1 MIIKVMLVDDH
12 RMVSEALSALLSKE
26 TDLEVVAIADNGR
39 EAVRMAREAK
49 PDVIVMDLAMPE
61 MNGLEACRN
70 IVEETPECKVIA
82 LSMHSDRRYVVE
94 ALKSGARGYILKES
108 AFLALAGA
116 IRGVTENNGYLD
128 PKITGII
135 MKDYI
140 QQKNDPSSPY
150 EQTPLSS
157 REREVL
163 QLIAEGKN
171 TKEIAFTLDISTKTV
186 ETHRRQ
192 IMQKLK
198 LSNIAEMTRYA
209 IREGVSSL

>member
-1 MIIKVMLVDDH
+1 MLVDDH

-26 TDLEVVAIADNGR
+26 TDLDVVAIADNGR
-39 EAVRMAREAK
+39 EAIRMARETD

-70 IVEETPECKVIA
+70 IVEETPQRKVIA

-94 ALKSGARGYILKES
+94 SLKAGAKGYILKES
-108 AFLALAGA
+108 AFVALAGA

-140 QQKNDPSSPY
+140 QQKSDASATY
-150 EQTPLSS
+150 ERTPLSS

-171 TKEIAFTLDISTKTV
+171 TKEIAFTLDISVKTV

>member
-39 EAVRMAREAK
+39 EAVRMARETN

-70 IVEETPECKVIA
+70 IVEETPACKVIA

-108 AFLALAGA
+108 AFVALAGA
-116 IRGVTENNGYLD
+116 IRGVTEDNGYLD

-140 QQKNDPSSPY
+140 QQKNDPSATC

-171 TKEIAFTLDISTKTV
+171 TKEIAFTLDISAKTV

-198 LSNIAEMTRYA
+198 LGSIAEMTRYA